1 MEKRTVDQLRNIP
14 ADKFKLVRR
23 DSHISDQKLE
33 TKRIGYF
40 GDVWRRFKHDK
51 SALVAFILIIILLLF
66 SIIVPLLSYTD
77 VSFREENYA
86 FVLPKISLFSGSG
99 FWDGTRYE
107 SSKYQGSYD
116 FYQGL
121 GVESGMS
128 AIVGDVKTETSVN
141 AKGVQ
146 EPRYSFRVDTY
157 AEPGYE
163 IRVVPEEDYRKM
175 LAYQQETGK
184 QIFFPIPKTYNV
196 NFNGFKKGNIWYVLD
211 LEAEAD
217 GEVVPTLEN
226 TKGTAKRDENG
237 NLIPNYLRT
246 DTPVDD
252 TLPEEKWRYP
262 TDYYPEDA
270 QRIAGDDGSYVY
282 ALKVQGGYRVRY
294 NIYNEYVMRYRH
306 EPSFVFGTN
315 VYGQDIFACLAYGG
329 RLSFILAISVSLINF
344 IIGACYGAIEGYY
357 GGAVDMVMER
367 ISDVLGYMPFIVVA
381 TLFKLHLQ
389 EKVGPI
395 WSLLF
400 AFVLTGW
407 IGMAS
412 RVRMQFYRFKGHE
425 YVLAAR
431 TLGASDRRLI
441 MKHIFPNSLG
451 TIITGSILVIPGVI
465 FSESMLS
472 YLKIIDL
479 ETSGMTSIGTMLANG
494 QPYLSTYPHI
504 ILFPALFISIL
515 EISFNLFGNGLR
527 DAFNP
532 SLRGAEN

>member
-33 TKRIGYF
+33 IKRIGYF

-294 NIYNEYVMRYRH
+294 NIYNEYVMRYQH

-357 GGAVDMVMER
+357 GGAVDMIMEVAAVR
-367 ISDVLGYMPFIVVA
+367 LRPDRVDRHGIPCPHAVLP
-381 TLFKLHLQ
+381 LQ
-389 EKVGPI
+389 G
-395 WSLLF
+395 
-400 AFVLTGW
+400 
-407 IGMAS
+407 
-412 RVRMQFYRFKGHE
+412 
-425 YVLAAR
+425 
-431 TLGASDRRLI
+431 
-441 MKHIFPNSLG
+441 
-451 TIITGSILVIPGVI
+451 PGVRAGRPHPGRLGPPPDHEAHLPQLPGHDHHRI
-465 FSESMLS
+465 DPGHPGRHLLRVDAELPEDHRPGDLRHDLHRHHAGQRSALPEHLPAHHPVPRAVHLHPGDFLQPVRQRSARCVQP
-472 YLKIIDL
+472 II
-479 ETSGMTSIGTMLANG
+479 ERSG
-494 QPYLSTYPHI
+494 
-504 ILFPALFISIL
+504 
-515 EISFNLFGNGLR
+515 
-527 DAFNP
+527 
-532 SLRGAEN
+532 

>member
-1 MEKRTVDQLRNIP
+1 MENRTIDQLQQIP
-14 ADKFKLVRR
+14 AEKFQFVQQDQR
-23 DSHISDQKLE
+23 ISDAKLE

-51 SALVAFILIIILLLF
+51 SALVAFILIMILLLF
-66 SIIVPLLSYTD
+66 SIIAPLFSYTD

-86 FVLPKISLFSGSG
+86 FALPKVSFLSGTG
-99 FWDGTRYE
+99 FWDGTKYE

-116 FYQGL
+116 FYEGL

-128 AIVGDVKTETSVN
+128 AIVGEVKTETTAN
-141 AKGVQ
+141 AKGV
-146 EPRYSFRVDTY
+146 EESRYSFRVDTY
-157 AEPGYE
+157 LEPGYE
-163 IRVVPEEDYRKM
+163 IKVVPEEDYQKM
-175 LAYQQETGK
+175 LAYQKDTGI
-184 QIFFPIPKTYNV
+184 QIFYPIPKTYNV

-211 LEAEAD
+211 LEAETD
-217 GEVVPTLEN
+217 GGVIPSVEN

-246 DTPVDD
+246 SEPIDD
-252 TLPEEKWRYP
+252 TLPAEKQRYP
-262 TDYYPEDA
+262 KDYYPEDA
-270 QRIAGDDGSYVY
+270 QRIAGDDGTYVY
-282 ALKVQGGYRVRY
+282 ALKVQGGYRVRF
-294 NIYNEYVMRYRH
+294 NIYNEYVMRYQH

-315 VYGQDIFACLAYGG
+315 VYGQDIFTCLAFGG

-344 IIGACYGAIEGYY
+344 ILGAIYGSIEGYY
-357 GGAVDMVMER
+357 GGATDMIMER
-367 ISDVLGYMPFIVVA
+367 ISDILGYMPFIVVA

-407 IGMAS
+407 IGIAA

-441 MKHIFPNSLG
+441 FKHIFPNSLG
-451 TIITGSILVIPGVI
+451 TIITGSVLAIPGVI

-479 ETSGMTSIGTMLANG
+479 ETSGLTSIGTMLANG
-494 QPYLSTYPHI
+494 QPYLSTHPHI